1 MNETYGV
8 LALGALAATATDVLS
23 SADVLTS
30 GGKLKQDTVSL
41 LCPGA
46 SGRRD
51 QATLLGVAAVGGRE
65 EARRG
70 RRSLLSS
77 SPP

>member
-51 QATLLGVAAVGGRE
+51 QATLLGWQQWEV
-65 EARRG
+65 G
-70 RRSLLSS
+70 RRQGGDGGAC
-77 SPP
+77 